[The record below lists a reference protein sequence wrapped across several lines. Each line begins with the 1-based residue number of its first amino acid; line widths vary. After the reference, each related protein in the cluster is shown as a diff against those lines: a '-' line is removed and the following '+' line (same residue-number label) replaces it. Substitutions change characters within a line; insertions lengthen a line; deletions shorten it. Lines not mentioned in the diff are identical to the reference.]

1 MILHLLKLV
10 WNRKRTNLLII
21 FEIFAAFLV
30 LVVTLTAAIYFIQ
43 LYRQPLGYDWRDV
56 WRVSVDVGRSSDD
69 QWSEEMV
76 NRFKLM
82 LDEVERMPE
91 VESVA
96 GIQYPPYSS
105 GTSEY
110 RAPGKPRFFTVEVT
124 DDVFEVLRVPFV
136 SGRPFDETD
145 NVLSEI
151 PVVLDRDFARAAFG
165 NENPIGQSFDPT
177 REEPGTEAPRYR
189 VVGVIEDFRKNG
201 ELEPER
207 NMMLMR
213 TRVGDISS
221 RPPRNLVLRLAPGSG
236 AFEEELVSRL
246 AQIAPDWSFSV
257 QPLERGRDASLRLR
271 LAPLL
276 VGLVIA
282 GFLVMMVGL
291 GLTGILWQS
300 VTRRTAE
307 IGLRRAVG
315 ASAGKI
321 HTQVLVEVLIL
332 ISLSIILGVVLVAQV
347 PILGWMSFLGP
358 TAIPLG
364 VAAAAALIYATGTVC
379 ALYPSALAARIE
391 PAEALHYE

>member
-10 WNRKRTNLLII
+10 WNRKKANLLII
-21 FEIFAAFLV
+21 IEIFAAFLV
-30 LVVTLTAAIYFIQ
+30 LVVTLTAGIYFVQ
-43 LYRQPLGYDWRDV
+43 LYRQPLGYEWQDV
-56 WRVSVDVGRSSDD
+56 WRVSIDVGQSSDD
-69 QWSEEMV
+69 KWSDEMV
-76 NRFKLM
+76 SRFRLM
-82 LDEVERMPE
+82 LDEVGRMPE
-91 VESVA
+91 IESVA
-96 GIQYPPYSS
+96 GIQYPPY
-105 GTSEY
+105 GDGASEY
-110 RAPGKPRFFTVEVT
+110 SAPGKPKVFAIEVT
-124 DDVFEVLRVPFV
+124 DDVFEVLKVPFV
-136 SGRPFDETD
+136 AGRPFNEDD
-145 NVLSEI
+145 DALSRV
-151 PVVLDRDFARAAFG
+151 PVVLDRDLARAAFG
-165 NENPIGQSFDPT
+165 SENPIGQTFDPT
-177 REEPGTEAPRYR
+177 TAGSTAEGRYR
-189 VVGVIEDFRKNG
+189 VVGVVEDFRKSG
-201 ELEPER
+201 ELEPKR
-207 NMMLMR
+207 NMMLIR
-213 TRVGDISS
+213 TRVGDVSS

-300 VTRRTAE
+300 VTRRTSE

-321 HTQVLVEVLIL
+321 HAQVLLEVLIL
-332 ISLSIILGVVLVAQV
+332 ITLSIILGIVLVAQV

-364 VAAAAALIYATGTVC
+364 IGAAAVLIYATGAIC